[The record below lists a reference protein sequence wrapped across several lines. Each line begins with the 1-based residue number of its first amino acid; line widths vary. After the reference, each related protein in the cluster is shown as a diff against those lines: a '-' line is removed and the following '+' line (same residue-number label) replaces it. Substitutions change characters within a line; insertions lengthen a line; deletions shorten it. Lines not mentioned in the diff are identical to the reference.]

1 MENLLNVNLINKIE
15 ILGLIFARIFG
26 LFTLTPVLSSEV
38 IQLRSRVTLAL
49 LFGVIL
55 FSSCEGALSPIPT
68 TPIVYGML
76 VLGQALV
83 GVLLGFMILTI
94 FSAFQIIGE
103 IYSTQMGI
111 SFSEILDPQAQVSL
125 PLLGTLKNSIGIL
138 IFLGLPF
145 QMDGIYAP
153 AILHSL
159 RALAFSFKAIP
170 NIFLTDQV
178 TGGILNQV
186 TQTFSTMFILSL
198 KIGIPMIGILFISSL
213 TLGLLGKAAPQL
225 NLMNLGIQ
233 VNISL
238 GLIVL
243 IFLTPVFIP
252 LMNETFV
259 ILFDQI
265 ANLLQT
271 WPKKNQL

>member
-1 MENLLNVNLINKIE
+1 MEGISDNIE

-26 LFTLTPVLSSEV
+26 LFSIAPVLSSDI
-38 IQLRSRVTLAL
+38 IQFRSRIILA
-49 LFGVIL
+49 IL
-55 FSSCEGALSPIPT
+55 FSLILFTSCETIFKPLPD
-68 TPIVYGML
+68 TPIQYGML
-76 VLGQALV
+76 ILAQAFI
-83 GVLLGFMILTI
+83 GLLIGFMILTI

-138 IFLGLPF
+138 LFLGMPF

-159 RALAFSFKAIP
+159 RALAFSFKAVPHFFI
-170 NIFLTDQV
+170 NNQV

-186 TQTFSTMFILSL
+186 SQTFSTMFILAL
-198 KIGIPMIGILFISSL
+198 KLGIPIMGILFISSL

-243 IFLTPVFIP
+243 IFLSPVFIP
-252 LMNETFV
+252 LMNDTFV

-271 WPKKNQL
+271 WPIKKN